1 MTNHNAEQHR
11 TIILTTRVNPEEHAL
26 ILEAADRAKLPPSTY
41 LRNAAMGSRLTI
53 RTFVSMAP
61 EDVAQL
67 KRLGNLLNQIARS
80 GWRGRFTRQ
89 TEELHA
95 RVVLE
100 LLTVIRRLGS
110 ARAPSS

>member
-1 MTNHNAEQHR
+1 MKKHDTEHHR

-26 ILEAADRAKLPPSTY
+26 ILDAAARAELPPSTY
-41 LRNAAMGSRLTI
+41 LRSSALGARLVTKSYT
-53 RTFVSMAP
+53 RMAQ
-61 EDVAQL
+61 EDLAQL

-80 GWRGRFTRQ
+80 GWRGRFTRP

-100 LLTVIRRLGS
+100 LQTVIRRLGS
-110 ARAPSS
+110 GSAPSP

>member
-1 MTNHNAEQHR
+1 MTNQNTEQHR

-26 ILEAADRAKLPPSTY
+26 IIEAAARTNLPPATY
-41 LRNAAMGSRLTI
+41 LRAAALNARLVV
-53 RTFVSMAP
+53 RTFATMAP
-61 EDVAQL
+61 EDLAQL

-80 GWRGRFTRQ
+80 GWRGRFTRP

-95 RVVLE
+95 RVMLE

-110 ARAPSS
+110 TKSPSA